1 MPTLR
6 SRNVRGASSSQ
17 DPLDRVGD
25 GRCLFGRHVVTRP
38 AGVHEQPN
46 PTGGVDSMVEARDF
60 LVDFRSGNA
69 PRHGDRGLD
78 FEMIERLAQR
88 AL

>member
-1 MPTLR
+1 MQ
-6 SRNVRGASSSQ
+6 SSWRQ
-17 DPLDRVGD
+17 RHWARRRDVPRHALDRIDARRGLK
-25 GRCLFGRHVVTRP
+25 R
-38 AGVHEQPN
+38 
-46 PTGGVDSMVEARDF
+46 VEI

>member
-1 MPTLR
+1 MRRRENSGLALGAER
-6 SRNVRGASSSQ
+6 IAAARG
-17 DPLDRVGD
+17 VV
-25 GRCLFGRHVVTRP
+25 FGRHVVTRP

-46 PTGGVDSMVEARDF
+46 PTGGVDSTVEARET
-60 LVDFRSGNA
+60 LLDFRSGNA
-69 PRHGDRGLD
+69 PCHGDRRLD